1 MTFAE
6 YILKQIRVRFVLK
19 IGHISWKLK
28 AKNPSP
34 IKMMLCIRQRVDSIG
49 IVKLLVAL
57 LLVPK

>member
-34 IKMMLCIRQRVDSIG
+34 IKMLCIRQRVDSIG